1 MKFSAHIP
9 LGLIALLL
17 PLSQAIAETRY
28 VSDQLVV
35 TVRSQKGN
43 TYNALESL
51 ITDSPVEILDED
63 TTYVKVR
70 TKKGTE
76 GFIRKQYITKKLPKS
91 IQIKRLQAEL
101 KQLKQALE
109 KAQTSSEE
117 SLKSA
122 YSQKSQ
128 VDELR
133 ENLNQ
138 TSQQLEKIS
147 TDYQRL
153 LKDSENVLQVA
164 NANKQLA
171 AQNKKINSELSILR
185 DENQSFHRSNMIQ
198 WFLAGAGVFLGG
210 WIIGKISRKKQRGF
224 SRI

>member
-1 MKFSAHIP
+1 MKFSTQIP
-9 LGLIALLL
+9 LVIITLLL

-28 VSDQLVV
+28 ISDQLVV

-51 ITDSPVEILDED
+51 ISDSPVEILGED
-63 TTYVKVR
+63 KTYVKVR

-101 KQLKQALE
+101 SQLQQTLE
-109 KAQTSSEE
+109 KAQISSEE
-117 SLKSA
+117 SQTSA
-122 YSQKSQ
+122 NIHQSQ

-133 ENLNQ
+133 KNLSQ
-138 TSQQLEKIS
+138 TSQKLDRIS
-147 TDYQRL
+147 TDYQQL

-164 NANKQLA
+164 NANEQLA
-171 AQNKKINSELSILR
+171 EQNKQINSELAILR